1 MVEHQSTREDDMK
14 LQTLLSISL
23 LGLSGM
29 TQAQST
35 PIEQWQ
41 IMEGKGL
48 TDNYVYLGMSRKEA
62 RTRTTNG
69 NCNGKVTQCSFR
81 AQDNQNAPVITLFFN
96 SQNKVS
102 DINIIQGAGISWPTK
117 AGAVDGMTPE
127 QVQALYP
134 GSVIQQAD
142 PFTRVVVAARQGYRY
157 SFNQVCNS
165 DGQCP
170 IFTYH
175 SLFKRQKG
183 Q

>member
-1 MVEHQSTREDDMK
+1 MK
-14 LQTLLSISL
+14 TLSLIGIALLSISSL
-23 LGLSGM
+23 A
-29 TQAQST
+29 QAQST

-69 NCNGKVTQCSFR
+69 NCDGQVAQCSFR
-81 AQDNQNAPVITLFFN
+81 AQDNERAPVITLFFN
-96 SQNKVS
+96 SKNKVS
-102 DINIIQGAGISWPTK
+102 DINIIQGAGISWPTT

-165 DGQCP
+165 DDQCP
-170 IFTYH
+170 TFIYH